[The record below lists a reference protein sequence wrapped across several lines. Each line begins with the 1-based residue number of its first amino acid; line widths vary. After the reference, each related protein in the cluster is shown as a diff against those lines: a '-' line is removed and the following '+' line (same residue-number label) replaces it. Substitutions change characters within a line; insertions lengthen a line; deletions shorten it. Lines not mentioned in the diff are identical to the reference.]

1 MRVNS
6 QPVIEMG
13 RLDWRLNANSIKL
26 NQNVPNKNMECSEM
40 VISTEM
46 ALLPAIPGIEHAKH
60 ILHRLFRDFDG
71 CLHIRLWDG
80 SEVHLGRDHPAF
92 SLTFRSSKAFQELIL
107 ARDPLRLADSYFR
120 GLIDI
125 DGDFYSALKLRH
137 HLTSLRLSLIEKGTL
152 AAKAFRIK
160 SEKTATAGSSISQWG
175 KTFRQKLG
183 IHPSKELNRDAI
195 SFHYD
200 VSNDFYALWL
210 DEQMVYSCA
219 YYEAASQSLEQAQL
233 NKLDHICR
241 KLRLKP
247 GERLLDI
254 GCGWGALICWAAEH
268 YGITAHGITL
278 SQNQYAH
285 AQRMI
290 KQRGLEQKVSVELLD
305 YRDLQ
310 GEARFDKL
318 VSVGMFEH
326 VGLKNLPN
334 YFAIANRLLKPGG
347 LFLNHGITSDE
358 GGWKKTVSTEFI
370 NRYIFPDG
378 QLETVSTVQK
388 IMEDAC
394 FEIHDV
400 EGLRQHYALT
410 LREWVKRL
418 DEHHEEALQYVSES
432 VYRVW
437 RLYMAAC
444 AMQFEEGNTGIYQI
458 LASKRAPFSNPV
470 PLTRRDLYRR
480 S

>member
-1 MRVNS
+1 MTT
-6 QPVIEMG
+6 
-13 RLDWRLNANSIKL
+13 
-26 NQNVPNKNMECSEM
+26 
-40 VISTEM
+40 STEM
-46 ALLPAIPGIEHAKH
+46 ALPPAIPGIELAKH

-71 CLHIRLWDG
+71 CLRICLWDG

-92 SLTFRSSKAFQELIL
+92 SLSFRSSKAFQELIL
-107 ARDPLRLADSYFR
+107 ARDPLRLAESYFQGR
-120 GLIDI
+120 IDI
-125 DGDFYSALKLRH
+125 DGDLYSALKLRH
-137 HLTSLRLSLIEKGTL
+137 HLTSLQLSLLEKAEL
-152 AAKAFRIK
+152 AAKVLRIK
-160 SEKTATAGSSISQWG
+160 SEKTASIGSDTPKWA
-175 KTFRQKLG
+175 KTFGQKLG
-183 IHPSKELNRDAI
+183 LEPSKNLNRHAI

-200 VSNDFYALWL
+200 VSNNFYALWL

-219 YYEAASQSLEQAQL
+219 YYEDASQSLEQAQRD
-233 NKLDHICR
+233 KLDHICR
-241 KLRLKP
+241 KLRLES

-268 YGITAHGITL
+268 YGASAHGITL
-278 SQNQYAH
+278 SQNQYDH
-285 AQRMI
+285 AQRTI
-290 KQRGLEQKVSVELLD
+290 RQRGLDQKVSVELLD

-326 VGLKNLPN
+326 VGLKNLPT

-388 IMEDAC
+388 IMEDTG
-394 FEIHDV
+394 FEVHDV

-410 LREWVKRL
+410 LREWVRRL
-418 DEHHEEALQYVSES
+418 DARHEEALNYVTEP

-458 LASKRAPFSNPV
+458 LASRREPFSSPV
-470 PLTRRDLYRR
+470 PLTRRDLYRQPGIK
-480 S
+480 

>member
-1 MRVNS
+1 MTT
-6 QPVIEMG
+6 
-13 RLDWRLNANSIKL
+13 
-26 NQNVPNKNMECSEM
+26 
-40 VISTEM
+40 STEM
-46 ALLPAIPGIEHAKH
+46 ALPPTIPGIKLAKH
-60 ILHRLFRDFDG
+60 ILYRLFRDFDG
-71 CLHIRLWDG
+71 CLRICLWDG

-92 SLTFRSSKAFQELIL
+92 SLSFRSTKAFQDLIL
-107 ARDPLRLADSYFR
+107 SRDPLRLAESYFQ

-125 DGDFYSALKLRH
+125 DGDLYSALKLRH
-137 HLTSLRLSLIEKGTL
+137 HLTSLQLSLMEKAEL

-160 SEKTATAGSSISQWG
+160 PEKTASTGSYIPKWG
-175 KTFRQKLG
+175 KTFGQKIGLE
-183 IHPSKELNRDAI
+183 PSKDLNRHAI

-219 YYEAASQSLEQAQL
+219 YYEDASQSLEQAQRD
-233 NKLDHICR
+233 KLDHICR

-247 GERLLDI
+247 GDRLLDI
-254 GCGWGALICWAAEH
+254 GCGWGALICRAAEY
-268 YGITAHGITL
+268 YGVSAHGITL
-278 SQNQYAH
+278 SQNQYDH
-285 AQRMI
+285 AQRTI
-290 KQRGLEQKVSVELLD
+290 KQRGLERNVSVELLD
-305 YRDLQ
+305 YRDLK
-310 GEARFDKL
+310 GEAKFDKL

-326 VGLKNLPN
+326 VGLKNLPT
-334 YFAIANRLLKPGG
+334 YFAMANRLLKPGG

-388 IMEDAC
+388 IMEDAG
-394 FEIHDV
+394 FEVHDV

-410 LREWVKRL
+410 LREWVRRL
-418 DEHHEEALQYVSES
+418 DERHEEALKYVTEP
-432 VYRVW
+432 VYRIW

-458 LASKRAPFSNPV
+458 LASRREPFSNPV
-470 PLTRRDLYRR
+470 PLTRRDLYRQPCIK
-480 S
+480 

>member
-1 MRVNS
+1 MTT
-6 QPVIEMG
+6 
-13 RLDWRLNANSIKL
+13 
-26 NQNVPNKNMECSEM
+26 
-40 VISTEM
+40 STEM
-46 ALLPAIPGIEHAKH
+46 ALPPAIPGIELAKH
-60 ILHRLFRDFDG
+60 ILYRLFRDFDG
-71 CLHIRLWDG
+71 CLRICLWDG

-92 SLTFRSSKAFQELIL
+92 SLSFRSSKAFQELIL
-107 ARDPLRLADSYFR
+107 SRDPLRLAESYFH

-125 DGDFYSALKLRH
+125 DGDLYSALKLRH
-137 HLTSLRLSLIEKGTL
+137 HLASLQLSLMEKAEL

-160 SEKTATAGSSISQWG
+160 SEKTASTGSDTPKWE
-175 KTFRQKLG
+175 KTFGQKLRLE
-183 IHPSKELNRDAI
+183 PSKNLNRHAI

-219 YYEAASQSLEQAQL
+219 YYEDASQSLEQAQN

-254 GCGWGALICWAAEH
+254 GCGWGALIFWAAEH
-268 YGITAHGITL
+268 YGVSAHGITL
-278 SQNQYAH
+278 SQNQYDH
-285 AQRMI
+285 AQRTI

-326 VGLKNLPN
+326 VGLKNLPT

-388 IMEDAC
+388 IMEATG
-394 FEIHDV
+394 FEVHDV

-418 DEHHEEALQYVSES
+418 DERHEEALKYVTEP
-432 VYRVW
+432 VYRIW

-458 LASKRAPFSNPV
+458 LASRRAPFSNPV
-470 PLTRRDLYRR
+470 PLTRRDLNRQ
-480 S
+480 SCIK

>member
-1 MRVNS
+1 MTAS
-6 QPVIEMG
+6 
-13 RLDWRLNANSIKL
+13 SK
-26 NQNVPNKNMECSEM
+26 
-40 VISTEM
+40 T
-46 ALLPAIPGIEHAKH
+46 ALPPAIPGIELAKH
-60 ILHRLFRDFDG
+60 ILYRLFRDFDG
-71 CLHIRLWDG
+71 CLRICLWDG
-80 SEVHLGRDHPAF
+80 SEVHLGRDRPEF
-92 SLTFRSSKAFQELIL
+92 SLSFRSAKAFQELIL
-107 ARDPLRLADSYFR
+107 ARDPLRLAESYFQ

-137 HLTSLRLSLIEKGTL
+137 HLTSLRLSLMEKAEL
-152 AAKAFRIK
+152 AAKALRIE
-160 SEKTATAGSSISQWG
+160 SEKIASSDSDTPKWA
-175 KTFRQKLG
+175 KTFGQKLG
-183 IHPSKELNRDAI
+183 ISSSKKLNRHAI

-219 YYEAASQSLEQAQL
+219 YYEDSSQSLEQAQN
-233 NKLDHICR
+233 NKLDHTCR
-241 KLRLKP
+241 KLRLEP

-254 GCGWGALICWAAEH
+254 GCGWGALVCWAAEH
-268 YGITAHGITL
+268 YGVTAHGITL
-278 SQNQYAH
+278 SQNQYDH
-285 AQRMI
+285 AQRTI
-290 KQRGLEQKVSVELLD
+290 QRRGLEQKVSVELLD

-326 VGLKNLPN
+326 VGLKNLPT
-334 YFAIANRLLKPGG
+334 YFEIAHRLLKPGG

-370 NRYIFPDG
+370 NRYVFPDG

-388 IMEDAC
+388 FMEDAGL
-394 FEIHDV
+394 EIHDV

-418 DEHHEEALQYVSES
+418 DKRHEEALKYVTEPI
-432 VYRVW
+432 YRIW

-458 LASKRAPFSNPV
+458 LASKREPFSNPA
-470 PLTRRDLYRR
+470 PLTRRDLYRQPC
-480 S
+480 